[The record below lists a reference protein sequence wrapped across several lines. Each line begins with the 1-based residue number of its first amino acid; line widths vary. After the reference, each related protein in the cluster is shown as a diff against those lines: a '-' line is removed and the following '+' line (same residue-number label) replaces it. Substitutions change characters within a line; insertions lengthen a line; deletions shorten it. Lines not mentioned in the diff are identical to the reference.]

1 MTALVTFNS
10 LTVSTKRV
18 TRQTAEGVS
27 NVTSFEIEFECVTTD
42 YSEIT
47 ALEAL
52 KGPIRKVKLLSSGRT
67 KIINPLGTSASLVV
81 NGTTY
86 THCSIETLTAN
97 EEYGSQ
103 FGVWPY
109 TIAFVKDTTS

>member
-1 MTALVTFNS
+1 MTALVTFDGK
-10 LTVSTKRV
+10 TVSTRRV
-18 TRQTAEGVS
+18 TRQTAEGAS

-52 KGPIRKVKLLSSGRT
+52 KGPIRKARLLCGRT
-67 KIINPLGTSASLVV
+67 KVLNPLGTSASLVV

-86 THCSIETLTAN
+86 TNCSIDTLTVN
-97 EEYGSQ
+97 EAYGSQ

>member
-18 TRQTAEGVS
+18 TRQTAEGAS
-27 NVTSFEIEFECVTTD
+27 NVNSWEIEFECIATD

-47 ALEAL
+47 ALEAI
-52 KGPIRKVKLLSSGRT
+52 KGPIRKVKLLNGRT
-67 KIINPLGTSASLVV
+67 KVLNPLGTSASLAV

-86 THCSIETLTAN
+86 THCSIESLTAN

>member
-10 LTVSTKRV
+10 LTVSTRRV
-18 TRQTAEGVS
+18 TRQTAEGAS
-27 NVTSFEIEFECVTTD
+27 NVNSFEIEFECIALD

-52 KGPIRKVKLLSSGRT
+52 KGPIRKARLLCGRT
-67 KIINPLGTSASLVV
+67 KVLNPIGTSASLVV

-86 THCSIETLTAN
+86 THCSIESITVN
-97 EEYGSQ
+97 EAYGSQ
-103 FGVWPY
+103 FRVWPY